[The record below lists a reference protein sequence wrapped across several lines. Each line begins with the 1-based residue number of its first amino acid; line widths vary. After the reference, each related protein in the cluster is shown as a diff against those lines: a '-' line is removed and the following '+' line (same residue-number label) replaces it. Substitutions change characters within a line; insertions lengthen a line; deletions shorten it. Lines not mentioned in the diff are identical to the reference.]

1 MARVAKGLR
10 SATTRCAVVIA
21 LVTLLLGGAVPY
33 VGGTGR
39 LYLAYLVVADRAD
52 ADGVATADQAIRDEQ
67 GMVGQEYPQIGVV
80 LAYASAADFG
90 ARVRAHPGISAA
102 GASRTAPV
110 PDPRAGTPYS
120 GAQGQTAVVSAKRG
134 GDAAPGDDVPLAA
147 DPHGRTQWNQQ
158 MVGESARLSAAD
170 SSALRGVVVAVLDS
184 GVDDTHPDLRA
195 AVDPTRSA
203 SCATGT
209 PDTRAGAWRPD
220 SSLGE
225 SGHGTHVSGII
236 AADRPGE
243 GVVGVAPGARIAAVR
258 LLGSAGQYY
267 GENIVCGFL
276 WAADHGAAVIN
287 DSYFA
292 DPWKYNC
299 PENADQ
305 AAIAAAVGRAVK
317 YAQDKGA
324 VVVASAGNDGQ
335 DLAGP
340 RIDDRSPNDRA
351 DGIVAPVR
359 HLGKE
364 CIRLPGGLPG
374 VVDVSALVA
383 DGSLAAY
390 SNWGNG
396 QIALAAPGGDPDGGL
411 AQAVVSD
418 WPGGRYAALAGTSMA
433 AATVSGVAAVEA
445 ARHPGV
451 RGAALVH
458 LLEQRAMPLSCPS
471 RAPTGKDCPGGPY
484 YGYGLADVR

>member
-1 MARVAKGLR
+1 VARVAKGLR
-10 SATTRCAVVIA
+10 SATGRCAVVLA

-39 LYLAYLVVADRAD
+39 LYLAYLVVADRKD
-52 ADGVATADQAIRDEQ
+52 AVGVVAADQAIRAEQ
-67 GMVGQEYPQIGVV
+67 GMIGQEYPQIGVV

-90 ARVRAHPGISAA
+90 ARVRLHPGIAAA

-120 GAQGQTAVVSAKRG
+120 GAQGQPAVVSSKRA
-134 GDAAPGDDVPLAA
+134 GDVAPGDDVPLAG
-147 DPHGRTQWNQQ
+147 DPHGRTAWNQQ
-158 MVGESARLSAAD
+158 MVGESDPLPARDSAA
-170 SSALRGVVVAVLDS
+170 LKGVVVAVLDS

-195 AVDPTRSA
+195 AVDPSRSA

-209 PDTRAGAWRPD
+209 PDARPRAWRPD
-220 SSLGE
+220 PTLGE

-236 AADRPGE
+236 AGDRPGD

-258 LLGSAGQYY
+258 LLGEPGQYY
-267 GENIVCGFL
+267 GENIICGFL
-276 WAADHGAAVIN
+276 WAADHGASVIN

-299 PENADQ
+299 PGNPDQ
-305 AAIAAAVGRAVK
+305 AAIVAAVGRAVK

-351 DGIVAPVR
+351 DGVNAPVR

-390 SNWGNG
+390 SNWGSG
-396 QIALAAPGGDPDGGL
+396 QIALAAPGGDPDGGVG
-411 AQAVVSD
+411 AAVVSD

-451 RGAALVH
+451 RGAALVR
-458 LLEQRAMPLSCPS
+458 LLEQQAMPLGCPS
-471 RAPTGKDCPGGPY
+471 HDPGGKDCPGAPY
-484 YGYGLADVR
+484 YGYGLVYVR